1 MGIIGGI
8 IKEKQSKWCQDEFK
22 QRQPHQKILISMDF
36 PRNRDVEETLSKTAD
51 FGSNEKYDKL
61 ELRNRY

>member
-1 MGIIGGI
+1 M
-8 IKEKQSKWCQDEFK
+8 
-22 QRQPHQKILISMDF
+22 QPLLKILISKNF